1 MTRNSENEEEVD
13 WSTDLPEPISK
24 GLSSGEDSDE

>member
-1 MTRNSENEEEVD
+1 MSGESEEEEVE

-24 GLSSGEDSDE
+24 GLSSGEDSDR